1 MSNNV
6 SRQGAS
12 QKPSEESYRVMI
24 VDDSAVIRG
33 LLTRTLEADPK
44 IGIVASASNGEQ
56 AISAMKRH
64 AVEVVIL
71 DIEMPVMDGLT
82 ALPKLLAIDRD
93 VKIIMA
99 STLTQTNAKIS
110 FQALAAGAAD
120 YIPKPSA
127 TRDIYTGAGFKRELT
142 EKVKGLGAA
151 YRLRKGGGQAD
162 AAASAYPARAASSPK
177 AIRGDKTADAGASD
191 ARAIDLRRAS
201 PGKVDIIAIG
211 SSTGGPEA
219 LLTLMTELDGSV
231 DVPVIITQHMPPTFT
246 AILAEHIERA
256 SGKKCAEAVDG
267 EPVLSGRI
275 FLAPGDFH
283 MTVAVENGGKV
294 IRLNQ
299 DPPVNFCR
307 PAVDMMLTS
316 LAQTY
321 GRNVLAVILT
331 GMGHDGLDGG
341 RAVTEADG
349 VVIAQDEATSVIWG
363 MPGAVAQAG
372 LCSAVLPLDDIAPYL
387 RANAGRRVK

>member
-1 MSNNV
+1 ML
-6 SRQGAS
+6 
-12 QKPSEESYRVMI
+12 

-33 LLTRTLEADPK
+33 LLTRTLESDPN
-44 IGIVASASNGEQ
+44 IEIVASASNGEQ
-56 AISAMKRH
+56 AILVMKRH
-64 AVEVVIL
+64 AIEVVVL

-82 ALPKLLAIDRD
+82 ALPRLLAIDRH
-93 VKIIMA
+93 VKVIMA
-99 STLTQTNAKIS
+99 STLTQKNAKVS

-127 TRDIYTGAGFKRELT
+127 TRDIHSGEDFKRELT
-142 EKVKGLGAA
+142 QKVKGLGAA
-151 YRLRKGGGQAD
+151 YRLNRGEGQAD
-162 AAASAYPARAASSPK
+162 AAASGYPARAASSPK
-177 AIRGDKTADAGASD
+177 AIMRDKTADAGASD

-219 LLTLMTELDGSV
+219 LLALMKELNGSV
-231 DVPVIITQHMPPTFT
+231 DVPVVITQHMPPTFT
-246 AILAEHIERA
+246 TILAEHIGRA

-267 EPVLSGRI
+267 EPVLPGRI
-275 FLAPGDFH
+275 FVAPGDYH
-283 MTVAVENGGKV
+283 MTVALENGEKV

-341 RAVTEADG
+341 RAVTDADG
-349 VVIAQDEATSVIWG
+349 IVIAQDEATSVIWG

-372 LCSAVLPLDDIAPYL
+372 LCSAVLPIDRIAPYL
-387 RANAGRRVK
+387 RQNAGRRVK

>member
-1 MSNNV
+1 ML
-6 SRQGAS
+6 
-12 QKPSEESYRVMI
+12 

-33 LLTRTLEADPK
+33 LLTRTLESDPN
-44 IGIVASASNGEQ
+44 IEIVASASNGEQ
-56 AISAMKRH
+56 AILVMKRH
-64 AVEVVIL
+64 AIEVVVL

-82 ALPKLLAIDRD
+82 ALPRLLAIDRD
-93 VKIIMA
+93 VKVIMA
-99 STLTQTNAKIS
+99 STLTQKNAKVS

-127 TRDIYTGAGFKRELT
+127 TRDIHSGEDFKRELT
-142 EKVKGLGAA
+142 QKVKGLGAA
-151 YRLRKGGGQAD
+151 YRLKRGEGQAD
-162 AAASAYPARAASSPK
+162 AAASGYPARAASSPK
-177 AIRGDKTADAGASD
+177 AIMRDKTADAGASD
-191 ARAIDLRRAS
+191 ARVIDLRRAS

-219 LLTLMTELDGSV
+219 LLALMKELNGSV
-231 DVPVIITQHMPPTFT
+231 DVPVMITQHMPPTFT
-246 AILAEHIERA
+246 TILADHIGRA

-267 EPVLSGRI
+267 EPVLPGRI
-275 FLAPGDFH
+275 FLAPGDYH
-283 MTVAVENGGKV
+283 MTVALENGEKV

-299 DPPVNFCR
+299 DPPVNYCR

-321 GRNVLAVILT
+321 GRKVLAVILT

-349 VVIAQDEATSVIWG
+349 IVIAQDEATSVIWG

-372 LCSAVLPLDDIAPYL
+372 LCSAVLPLDNIAPYL
-387 RANAGRRVK
+387 RQNAGRRVK